1 MKHCTAGKSQLVF
14 VCALI
19 LSVLFTSGAYA
30 QERRELVVALYPF
43 IPAKAELYWRLQGD
57 FERRYPDVRLRFVDA
72 PEYYS
77 GQLEELLAKGQVDVA
92 EVDTVFLHDFK
103 SKNLITPFA
112 GATLG
117 EFLGVARSAA
127 TIDGIVWGI
136 PHWVC
141 GNFLFFRKDDPE
153 NGGFVKATTLDALEG
168 IIGRAADYRQGLLT
182 DLKGSSSLGEK
193 YLDAVVDRYQTP
205 EKALQ
210 HAHPDTIE
218 QTAVTSLA
226 RLFRMCP
233 GGLCDSV
240 KHHDYSGYYA
250 RQFAHRNARALIG
263 YSERMYFVVDE
274 FLNGVREDEPGIGRI
289 AFDEYGAVGTDD
301 VDAIGAPLDDSNSR
315 MLAWVDVLTIRA
327 GMDDRRKRDAEAFVA
342 FVASE
347 EFNTAALLPEWGTAP
362 RYLLPARATLYTSPK
377 LLRAAP
383 LYSKFRQIMESA
395 VTVTG
400 PKLNENLREI
410 GKKIDQQVF
419 PLSNVRRG

>member
-1 MKHCTAGKSQLVF
+1 MP
-14 VCALI
+14 
-19 LSVLFTSGAYA
+19 GACFSDDANLMDVVECEREPSHPVWRSRNETLYRSEKPIGLRLRIDSICPVHFGA
-30 QERRELVVALYPF
+30 CGQERRELVVALYPF

-57 FERRYPDVRLRFVDA
+57 FEQRYPDVRLRFVDA

-127 TIDGIVWGI
+127 TIDGAVWGI

-153 NGGFVKATTLDALEG
+153 NGPFVKATTLDALER
-168 IIGRAADYRQGLLT
+168 IIGRSADYRQGLLT

-226 RLFRMCP
+226 RLLQIAQGSIRE
-233 GGLCDSV
+233 
-240 KHHDYSGYYA
+240 
-250 RQFAHRNARALIG
+250 RQR
-263 YSERMYFVVDE
+263 
-274 FLNGVREDEPGIGRI
+274 
-289 AFDEYGAVGTDD
+289 
-301 VDAIGAPLDDSNSR
+301 
-315 MLAWVDVLTIRA
+315 IRA
-327 GMDDRRKRDAEAFVA
+327 D
-342 FVASE
+342 
-347 EFNTAALLPEWGTAP
+347 P
-362 RYLLPARATLYTSPK
+362 
-377 LLRAAP
+377 
-383 LYSKFRQIMESA
+383 SA
-395 VTVTG
+395 
-400 PKLNENLREI
+400 
-410 GKKIDQQVF
+410 
-419 PLSNVRRG
+419 